1 MPDKTTDH
9 AGLVQVYTG
18 NGKGKTTAALGLA
31 LRATGNGMRV
41 YVGQFLKD
49 FPYGELDAVRR
60 LSPHVTL
67 EQYGSDGWVHVDG
80 VTSEQRA
87 AALEGLARISEAMLC
102 GEYDIV
108 VADEINVAL
117 AFGVLTEEEV
127 LELVDGRPPKVE
139 LVLTGR
145 QASPVILERA
155 DLVTEMQAVRHPY
168 QQGIAARRGIEF

>member
-1 MPDKTTDH
+1 MPETRVDH
-9 AGLVQVYTG
+9 EGLVQVYTG

-49 FPYGELDAVRR
+49 KPYGELYAVQR
-60 LSPHVTL
+60 LSPLVTL
-67 EQYGSDGWVHVDG
+67 EQYGTDGRVHVDG
-80 VTSEQRA
+80 VTTEQRA
-87 AALEGLARISEAMLC
+87 AALEGLARVSEAMRS

-117 AFGVLTEEEV
+117 AYGVLTEEEV
-127 LELVDGRPPKVE
+127 LELVDDRPPQVE

-145 QASPVILERA
+145 QASPAILGRA

-168 QQGIAARRGIEF
+168 QKGVAARRGIEF